1 MAAAPRP
8 VAAVRVRARGGGMR
22 SGLLSVGGGRSGGGA
37 TEKKV
42 SPPGTATLRGWSHG
56 AATGMVVSAGAAV
69 LEGMTVRSGREGALL
84 Y

>member
-1 MAAAPRP
+1 
-8 VAAVRVRARGGGMR
+8 MR

-42 SPPGTATLRGWSHG
+42 SPPGTSTLRGWSHG
-56 AATGMVVSAGAAV
+56 ATGMVVSAGAAM

-84 Y
+84 LGQWDDSATQ